1 MANFLITGGTGFIGK
16 KLVAQLVNAGHEAVV
31 VTRRPEKHGGSFPE
45 KIRYIGSFS
54 AIDNSTCFDAV
65 INLGGEGIADK
76 RWSAKRKQQLLASRI
91 GLTNHL
97 VKCLARLEKRPEV
110 MISASAVGWYGA
122 HDETPLTE
130 DSACHQEFSHEL
142 CEAWEKEAAAVGDL
156 GIRLC
161 IIRLGIVLGKNGGVL
176 KRMLP
181 PFYFGLG
188 GRIGSGKQYMS
199 WVHVNDVI
207 RAVDYLV
214 DENSL
219 SGVFNLTAPGT
230 VSNTQFTQAIGKVI
244 SRPTLFPLPA
254 FVVKTVFGEMG
265 ERLLLM
271 GQNVVPHNLLEAGF
285 SFDFPDLDGA
295 LTDILSH

>member
-31 VTRRPEKHGGSFPE
+31 VTRRPEKHGGSFAE

-265 ERLLLM
+265 ES
-271 GQNVVPHNLLEAGF
+271 VCY
-285 SFDFPDLDGA
+285 
-295 LTDILSH
+295 

>member
-31 VTRRPEKHGGSFPE
+31 VTRRPEKHGGSFAE

-230 VSNTQFTQAIGKVI
+230 VSNKQFTQAIGKVI

>member
-31 VTRRPEKHGGSFPE
+31 VTRRPEKHGGSFAE

-130 DSACHQEFSHEL
+130 DSVCHQEFSHEL

-214 DENSL
+214 NENSL

-265 ERLLLM
+265 QRLLLM

>member
-31 VTRRPEKHGGSFPE
+31 VTRRPEKHGGSFAE

-244 SRPTLFPLPA
+244 CRPTLFPLPA

>member
-31 VTRRPEKHGGSFPE
+31 VTRRPEKHGGSFAE

-54 AIDNSTCFDAV
+54 AIDNSDCFDAV

-76 RWSAKRKQQLLASRI
+76 RWSAKRKQQLLDSRI

-271 GQNVVPHNLLEAGF
+271 GQNVVPHNLLKAGF

>member
-16 KLVAQLVNAGHEAVV
+16 QLVAQLVSAGHEAVV
-31 VTRRPEKHGGSFPE
+31 VTRRPEKHEAAFAE
-45 KIRYIGSFS
+45 KVRYIGSFS
-54 AIDNSTCFDAV
+54 AIDNSACFDAV

-76 RWSAKRKQQLLASRI
+76 RWTVKRKQQLLDSRL

-97 VKCLARLEKRPEV
+97 VKCLARLEKKPEV

-130 DSACHQEFSHEL
+130 TSACHQEFSHEL
-142 CEAWEKEAAAVGDL
+142 CDAWEKEAAAAEEL

-188 GRIGSGKQYMS
+188 GPIGSGKQYMS
-199 WVHVNDVI
+199 WVHLNDVI
-207 RAVDYLV
+207 RALHFLV
-214 DENSL
+214 NDVGL

-230 VSNTQFTQAIGKVI
+230 VSNSQFTRAIGTVI
-244 SRPTLFPLPA
+244 SRPTFFPLPE
-254 FVVKTVFGEMG
+254 FVVKIIFGEMG

-271 GQNVVPHNLLEAGF
+271 GQNVVPHNLLQAGF
-285 SFDFPDLDGA
+285 SFDYPQLDDA
-295 LTDILSH
+295 LTDILAR

>member
-31 VTRRPEKHGGSFPE
+31 VTRRPEKHGGSFAE

-230 VSNTQFTQAIGKVI
+230 VSNTQFTQTIGKVI

>member
-16 KLVAQLVNAGHEAVV
+16 KLLAQLVNAGHEAVV
-31 VTRRPEKHGGSFPE
+31 VTRRPEKHGGSFAE

>member
-1 MANFLITGGTGFIGK
+1 VANFLITGGTGFIGK
-16 KLVAQLVNAGHEAVV
+16 QLVAQLVNAGHEAVV
-31 VTRRPEKHGGSFPE
+31 VTRRPEKHEGTFAE
-45 KIRYIGSFS
+45 KVRYIGSFS
-54 AIDNSTCFDAV
+54 AIDNSDCFDAV

-76 RWSAKRKQQLLASRI
+76 RWSAKRKQQLLDSRI

-130 DSACHQEFSHEL
+130 DSACHEEFSHAL

-161 IIRLGIVLGKNGGVL
+161 IIRLGIVLEKNGGVL

-188 GRIGSGKQYMS
+188 GRIGSGQQYMS

-207 RAVDYLV
+207 RAVHYLV
-214 DENSL
+214 DDNSL

-230 VSNTQFTQAIGKVI
+230 VSNTQFTQTIGKVI
-244 SRPTLFPLPA
+244 SRPTLFSLPA
-254 FVVKTVFGEMG
+254 FVVKTIFGEMG

-271 GQNVVPHNLLEAGF
+271 GQSVVPHNLLQAGF

-295 LTDILSH
+295 LTDILIH